1 MNVCA
6 LLGRLALWIC
16 LAGTFGAASAQI
28 YTWTD
33 ADGKKHFGDA
43 AMRPKDKAISEV
55 KIPPANVSE
64 RFEARKESE
73 LPHVPEPQSEAVP
86 PAPTVPYGAST
97 PLPMPRKISSVER
110 DQDTCR
116 AQWEAYDAG
125 AACYAECGKNIACPS
140 PGFFLTCGRNN
151 AECGHCSDAP
161 MPRC

>member
-1 MNVCA
+1 MQLFQQMRVVACWVC
-6 LLGRLALWIC
+6 LVGLTG
-16 LAGTFGAASAQI
+16 SAVAQV

-43 AMRPKDKAISEV
+43 ATRPRDKTSPEIKV
-55 KIPPANVSE
+55 PPANVAD
-64 RFEARKESE
+64 RFAPRTASPPVAAPDPK
-73 LPHVPEPQSEAVP
+73 SEAPPPSPPVA
-86 PAPTVPYGAST
+86 PAPARPA
-97 PLPMPRKISSVER
+97 PKISSVER

-125 AACYAECGKNIACPS
+125 AACYAECGKNIACPN